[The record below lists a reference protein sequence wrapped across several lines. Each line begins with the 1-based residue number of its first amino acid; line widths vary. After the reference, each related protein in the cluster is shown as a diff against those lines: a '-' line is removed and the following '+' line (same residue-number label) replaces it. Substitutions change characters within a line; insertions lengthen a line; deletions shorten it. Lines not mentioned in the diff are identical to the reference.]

1 MVRRSVLFT
10 PGDSESKVRGAV
22 DSGADVVVF
31 DLEDGVAPANRAEAR
46 EIVRDGLDAI
56 DEPGCERWVRVTPTD
71 VAAEADLRVALD
83 GDSNPDAVVLPK
95 VGSPAEVVALRE
107 LLPDDSLP
115 IVALVETAAGVLNA
129 RGIAASEGVDALLF
143 GAEDL
148 AADIGAT
155 RTDEGTEVLHA
166 REHVVLAASA
176 AGIDAI
182 DAIDPDFEDED
193 GLAADAAFAAQLGY
207 DGKMAIHPAQVPII
221 NDAWTPDPE
230 RVAWAERVLDARD
243 EAEARGEAVFRVDGK
258 MIDQPLITQAE
269 QILARAEAAETGEET
284 ASGERAE

>member
-22 DSGADVVVF
+22 DSGADVVVY
-31 DLEDGVAPANRAEAR
+31 DLEDGVAPDNRAAAR
-46 EIVRDGLDAI
+46 MIVRDSLDAI

-71 VAAEADLRVALD
+71 VAADDDLAVVLD
-83 GDSNPDAVVLPK
+83 GDTSPDAVVLPK
-95 VGSPAEVVALRE
+95 VGSAADVAALRD
-107 LLPDDSLP
+107 LMPDWLP
-115 IVALVETAAGVLNA
+115 IVALVETAAGVLDA
-129 RGIAASEGVDALLF
+129 QEIAASEGVDALLF

-182 DAIDPDFEDED
+182 DAIYPDFEDEN

-207 DGKMAIHPAQVPII
+207 DGKLAIHPAQVPIV

-230 RVAWAERVLDARD
+230 RVEWAERVLDARD
-243 EAEARGEAVFRVDGK
+243 EAKARGEAVCRVDGE
-258 MIDQPLITQAE
+258 MIDQPLISQAE
-269 QILARAEAAETGEET
+269 QILARADAAETE
-284 ASGERAE
+284 